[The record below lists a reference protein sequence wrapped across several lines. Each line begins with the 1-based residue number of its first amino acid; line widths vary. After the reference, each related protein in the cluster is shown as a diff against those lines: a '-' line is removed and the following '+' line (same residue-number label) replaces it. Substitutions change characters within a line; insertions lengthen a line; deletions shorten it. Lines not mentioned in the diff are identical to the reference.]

1 MNKSEEDRAMFN
13 WHSETLDVLNLVVIL
28 IAALLVIKDVRKLN
42 RRYHRRCF
50 GTACMIPI
58 FSPKN

>member
-1 MNKSEEDRAMFN
+1 MFN

-28 IAALLVIKDVRKLN
+28 VAALLVIKDVRKLN